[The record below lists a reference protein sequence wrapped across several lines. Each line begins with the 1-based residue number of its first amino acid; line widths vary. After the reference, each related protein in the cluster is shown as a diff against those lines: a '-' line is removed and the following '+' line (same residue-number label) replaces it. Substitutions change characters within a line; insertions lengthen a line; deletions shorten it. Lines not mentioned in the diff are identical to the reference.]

1 VALVRHAF
9 RIRIEYVERFTVSG
23 CVEVASD
30 IVYSVRVVVSII
42 TTLHTFQAHAS
53 VF

>member
-1 VALVRHAF
+1 MALVRHAF
-9 RIRIEYVERFTVSG
+9 RIRIEYVESLAVSG
-23 CVEVASD
+23 SVVVASH
-30 IVYSVRVVVSII
+30 IVYSVRVVVSIS